1 VISVNNLILS
11 ILAEECAEVSQA
23 VSKIYRFGPDNLNPI
38 TKIKNIDKLKEEI
51 ADVQGMIKLVT
62 RLGIVKFE
70 QGELDKLIEIRI
82 NKTLDS
88 LDLSE
93 KLGLVHH

>member
-11 ILAEECAEVSQA
+11 ILSEECSETAQA
-23 VSKIYRFGPDNLNPI
+23 ISKIHRFGPDNFNPT

-93 KLGLVHH
+93 KLGIVHH